1 MVYKNIRNILVVL
14 VVSIWI
20 AVFSVNNNLQIVA
33 CDVGQGDSILIQRG
47 NSQILIDGGPDKSVL
62 DCLGRHMPFFDNKIE
77 LVILTHPQADHYG
90 GLIDVFKQ
98 YNIGLFGE
106 YNTISSNKGYEVLK
120 NMVGGLEIPTRH
132 LSKGTEIHIGLIYL
146 DILQP
151 AEGVNNKNVND
162 DGVVTLLKYGNFKA
176 LFTADVENEVSD
188 ELSKMT
194 EIKNLEYIKVNHHG
208 SRNGLSE
215 NLIKAVMP
223 KYAVISS
230 AKKNSYGHP
239 HVEILD
245 LLNKY
250 KVKVLRTDQL
260 GDVVILT
267 DGYKIFD

>member
-1 MVYKNIRNILVVL
+1 MVYKNIRVILIILVLSV
-14 VVSIWI
+14 WT
-20 AVFSVNNNLQIVA
+20 AVFSVDDNLHIIA

-47 NSQILIDGGPDKSVL
+47 NNQILIDGGPDKSVL

-77 LVILTHPQADHYG
+77 MVILTHPQADHYG

-98 YNIGLFGE
+98 YKVGLFGE

-120 NMVGGLEIPTRH
+120 NTVGGLGIPASH
-132 LSKGTEIHIGLIYL
+132 IAKGTEIHVGLIHL

-151 AEGVNNKNVND
+151 DDGINSKNVND
-162 DGVVTLLKYGNFKA
+162 DGVVSLLKYGNFEA
-176 LFTADVENEVSD
+176 LFTADVENEISD
-188 ELSKMT
+188 QLSKMPQ
-194 EIKNLEYIKVNHHG
+194 IKNLEYIKVNHHG

-215 NLIKAVMP
+215 NLLKAVMP

-239 HVEILD
+239 HKEILD

-250 KVKVLRTDQL
+250 NVSILRTDQL
-260 GDVVILT
+260 GDIEVVT
-267 DGYKIFD
+267 DGYKILD